1 MRRTTTAAGILAL
14 AITAIGALAAT
25 GGSADTPGAR
35 TVTFFE
41 DGRSGTFAFIDNRPR
56 SPVAN
61 PDSPRARFSLGDQA
75 AFSERLLDRQG
86 GRAVG
91 RVFATETVVAGS
103 RFPRVINLIH
113 AVFRLRDGQIVID
126 AAVDERHP
134 ADVRA
139 AVTGGTGAYEG
150 ARGTFTTRPG
160 RTGNADRIV
169 LLP

>member
-1 MRRTTTAAGILAL
+1 MGRSNRRAGIVIAAAA
-14 AITAIGALAAT
+14 AIAVVAST
-25 GGSADTPGAR
+25 GGNAQTPGSR

-41 DGRSGTFAFIDNRPR
+41 DGSSGTFAFIDNPPH

-61 PDSPRARFSLGDQA
+61 PDSPKARFSLGDQA
-75 AFSERLLDRQG
+75 AFSERLLDRAG

-103 RFPRVINLIH
+103 RFPRVTNLIH
-113 AVFRLRDGQIVID
+113 AVFRLQGGQIVVD

-134 ADVRA
+134 EKVRA
-139 AVTGGTGAYEG
+139 AVTGGTGVYEG
-150 ARGTFTTRPG
+150 ARGTFTTSPG
-160 RTGNADRIV
+160 KTGNSDQIV

>member
-1 MRRTTTAAGILAL
+1 MGRTAKVVAILVVAA
-14 AITAIGALAAT
+14 AAT
-25 GGSADTPGAR
+25 ATATAGSAQTGGR

-41 DGRSGTFAFIDNRPR
+41 DSNHGSFAFIDNRPH

-61 PDSPRARFSLGDQA
+61 PDSPKARFSLGDQA
-75 AFSERLLDRQG
+75 AFTERLLDRQG
-86 GRAVG
+86 GKTVG
-91 RVFATETVVAGS
+91 RVFGTQTVVAGS
-103 RFPRVINLIH
+103 RYPRVTNLIH

-126 AAVDERHP
+126 AAVDGRHP
-134 ADVRA
+134 AKVRA

-160 RTGNADRIV
+160 DAGNADRIL

>member
-1 MRRTTTAAGILAL
+1 MRRTTRATGVLILAAT
-14 AITAIGALAAT
+14 AITAT
-25 GGSADTPGAR
+25 SGSAQTPGAR
-35 TVTFFE
+35 TITFFE
-41 DGRSGTFAFIDNRPR
+41 DGKDGTFAFIDNRPH
-56 SPVAN
+56 SPVPN

-86 GRAVG
+86 GKAAG

-103 RFPRVINLIH
+103 RFPNVTNLIH
-113 AVFRLRDGQIVID
+113 AVFRLADGQIVVD

-134 ADVRA
+134 DKVRA

-160 RTGNADRIV
+160 KAGNTDQVV
-169 LLP
+169 LLPL